1 MTLVCLLLLN
11 RLGGTRIRP
20 SNFQG
25 RHNRGVEHCIRE
37 TLYAFET
44 VSSAPV
50 ANHIPGSAPKQQ
62 PLILVPGGEAKA
74 NAEVSRE
81 AMAPSLFARG

>member
-1 MTLVCLLLLN
+1 MTLACLLLLD
-11 RLGGTRIRP
+11 RLGDTPIRP

-25 RHNRGVEHCIRE
+25 RQNGGAKHCIRE

-50 ANHIPGSAPKQQ
+50 ANHIPGSAPK
-62 PLILVPGGEAKA
+62 
-74 NAEVSRE
+74 
-81 AMAPSLFARG
+81 